1 MDHCIALDWK
11 EDSVWVK
18 NGSERRIKTNAIFY
32 IKMTDDG
39 RCLFTKEAKDASKY
53 TIEQAES
60 IIAHWTKQKRI
71 YNFVRCTTTIKD
83 KDGKDSVISHLRIET
98 I

>member
-18 NGSERRIKTNAIFY
+18 NGSERRSKTNAIFY

-39 RCLFTKEAKDASKY
+39 RCLFATDKSTASKY
-53 TIEQAES
+53 TIEQAQS
-60 IIAHWTKQKRI
+60 IIEHWTKQKRI
-71 YNFVRCTTTIKD
+71 YNFIRCTTTIKD
-83 KDGKDSVISHLRIET
+83 KDFR
-98 I
+98 

>member
-1 MDHCIALDWK
+1 MNHCIALDWK

-18 NGSERRIKTNAIFY
+18 NGNERRIKADSTFY

-39 RCLFTKEAKDASKY
+39 QCLFAKDKSDASKY

-60 IIAHWTKQKRI
+60 IIAHWAKQKRI
-71 YNFVRCTTTIKD
+71 YNFIRCTTTIKD
-83 KDGKDSVISHLRIET
+83 KDGSATVISHLRLET